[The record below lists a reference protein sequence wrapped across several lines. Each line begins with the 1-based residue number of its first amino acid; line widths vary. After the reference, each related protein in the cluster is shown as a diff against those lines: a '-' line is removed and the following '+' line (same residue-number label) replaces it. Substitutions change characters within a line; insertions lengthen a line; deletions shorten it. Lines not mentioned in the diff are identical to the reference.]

1 MNPFDKG
8 VGTRSAD
15 PETPVEAVKA
25 KDILP
30 LDKQKRQLPPIKRVG
45 ELVKLRPAQRP
56 EIIKGILRTRCKMS
70 LGGAAKARKTWQLLD
85 LATAVAT
92 GNGLVKVRDR

>member
-25 KDILP
+25 KDISPQTSKSGNCRP
-30 LDKQKRQLPPIKRVG
+30 LNEWV
-45 ELVKLRPAQRP
+45 
-56 EIIKGILRTRCKMS
+56 S
-70 LGGAAKARKTWQLLD
+70 
-85 LATAVAT
+85 
-92 GNGLVKVRDR
+92 